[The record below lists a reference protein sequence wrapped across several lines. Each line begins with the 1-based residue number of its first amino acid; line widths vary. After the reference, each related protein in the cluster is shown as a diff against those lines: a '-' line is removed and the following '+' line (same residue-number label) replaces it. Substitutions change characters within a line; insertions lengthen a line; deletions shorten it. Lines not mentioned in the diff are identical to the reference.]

1 MSAPWPDALPPV
13 VVAGEGSVADAA
25 GRLLDDLGLVAVR
38 EPASGHGSPA
48 GARLVWFDGGPSV
61 GIDERP
67 PAAAWAAS
75 GAMALTGEADGP
87 PELVPA
93 ATVDAIRVLG
103 PVLSLLSGR
112 LAASGWARRV
122 AVDALALLGERAAI
136 AGFGRGGATSVGG
149 NAHLLAAADGWLA
162 LNLGRPEDLA
172 LLPAWLEEPLD
183 PADWRAVT
191 AAVARRPVHALLDQA
206 GLLGLPV
213 GAVPAGVRDA
223 QLVAR
228 HGGGRVRPAVITAG
242 GPARHDGAP
251 LVVDLSSLW
260 AGPLCTRLLAAAGA
274 RVVKVEGVRRT
285 DGARRGPAPFF
296 DLLHAGKQAVTVDF
310 ADPEDLRFLRALVDR
325 ADVVVEASRPR
336 VLDALGFDPRAA
348 AGAGTV
354 WLAITGYGRSGPWAN
369 RVAFG
374 DDAAVAGGLV
384 LPAVAGRPPRF
395 VADAV
400 ADPLGGLHGALA
412 VFVALLAR
420 RGAVVDLSL
429 RDTAA
434 ACTAEAPPADARVAD
449 DGAGG
454 YLVLGE
460 GVQGEGW
467 SEPVRAPRAPA
478 PPGRAPSVGAHDAAV
493 RGEVLGAEWD
503 GRS

>member
-13 VVAGEGSVADAA
+13 VVAGGGPVVDAA
-25 GRLLDDLGLVAVR
+25 VRLLDDLGLVAVR
-38 EPASGHGSPA
+38 ERSA
-48 GARLVWFDGGPSV
+48 GPVSIAWSDGGALV
-61 GIDERP
+61 AMDDAA

-103 PVLSLLSGR
+103 PVLSLLTER
-112 LAASGWARRV
+112 LARGGRGRRV
-122 AVDALALLGERAAI
+122 DVDGLALLGERAAI

-162 LNLGRPEDLA
+162 VNLGRPEDLA
-172 LLPAWLEEPLD
+172 LLPAWLEAPLD

-191 AAVARRPVHALLDQA
+191 AAVAGRDLDGLVDQA

-213 GAVPAGVRDA
+213 GAVPGEGRDV
-223 QLVAR
+223 QLASR
-228 HGGGRVRPAVITAG
+228 HGDERVRAAVVTPG
-242 GPARHDGAP
+242 GPGRGTDAP

-260 AGPLCTRLLAAAGA
+260 AGPLCTHLLAAAGA
-274 RVVKVEGVRRT
+274 RVVKVEGRRRP
-285 DGARRGPAPFF
+285 DGARRGPAAFF
-296 DLLHAGKQAVTVDF
+296 DLLHHGKEAVTVDF
-310 ADPEDLRFLRALVDR
+310 ADADDLRFLRALVHR

-336 VLDALGFDPRAA
+336 VLDALGFDPSAA
-348 AGAGTV
+348 AAAGTV

-384 LPAVAGRPPRF
+384 LPAAPGRSPRF

-400 ADPLGGLHGALA
+400 ADPLGGLHAALA
-412 VFVALLAR
+412 VLVALLAG
-420 RGAVVDLSL
+420 RGAVVDLAL
-429 RDTAA
+429 RDAA
-434 ACTAEAPPADARVAD
+434 ATCVGDPRPPRGQVVA
-449 DGAGG
+449 
-454 YLVLGE
+454 E
-460 GVQGEGW
+460 GVGGHVVRGDGW
-467 SEPVRAPRAPA
+467 EVAVRAPRARPSAGGAPA
-478 PPGRAPSVGAHDAAV
+478 AGAHDAAV
-493 RGEVLGAEWD
+493 RLTC
-503 GRS
+503 S